1 MSSGSYNVLGL
12 TPHATGE
19 EIKQAYRAMAL
30 RWHPDRHP
38 ADTENATQCFLEVQD
53 AYQTLMRERFP
64 LNPRSSSTLQ
74 GTEYA
79 SAYQTYQTRSNYSRS
94 TSSVSSPTQASSM
107 SSDSAETPTSA
118 VESNMSSCK
127 CRFSGVGFQNGKGP
141 AVVPHTPQYS
151 RSFTIIPPA
160 KKQYSPPQ
168 AMSSRDF
175 YLLHGRHQTVPLH
188 SFGIGPSK
196 EWIYGMALSLEDLLN
211 GKLCSFS
218 LSRVLVTGETKK
230 VILDVEI
237 PPGCREGTRIVCR
250 GVGHERKDRTRQDIV
265 FIIEELNHEHFLR
278 VGNDLVLEVKLPCD
292 DYLRHRNGD
301 FVVEGLDR
309 QKHVFCVEYDRV
321 LTGKHAF
328 TGSGMPI
335 RHQGQ
340 VIGRGN
346 LIVQWEIIP
355 QHPRVFNFMKRFMHF
370 RR

>member
-1 MSSGSYNVLGL
+1 
-12 TPHATGE
+12 
-19 EIKQAYRAMAL
+19 
-30 RWHPDRHP
+30 
-38 ADTENATQCFLEVQD
+38 
-53 AYQTLMRERFP
+53 
-64 LNPRSSSTLQ
+64 
-74 GTEYA
+74 
-79 SAYQTYQTRSNYSRS
+79 
-94 TSSVSSPTQASSM
+94 
-107 SSDSAETPTSA
+107 
-118 VESNMSSCK
+118 
-127 CRFSGVGFQNGKGP
+127 
-141 AVVPHTPQYS
+141 
-151 RSFTIIPPA
+151 
-160 KKQYSPPQ
+160 
-168 AMSSRDF
+168 
-175 YLLHGRHQTVPLH
+175 
-188 SFGIGPSK
+188 
-196 EWIYGMALSLEDLLN
+196 MALSLEDLLN

-346 LIVQWEIIP
+346 LIVQY
-355 QHPRVFNFMKRFMHF
+355 VSL
-370 RR
+370 